1 MHLEKGLPPADYIR
15 YTRRRSFAVTAC
27 FAILLLLI
35 PVSLSLGAV
44 KIPFSDVLEALFTR
58 NGTLQTRMIILNIRL
73 PQVIAAATAGAGLSI
88 AGAVMQSVLRNPLG
102 SPYTL
107 GISSAAAFGA
117 AFAVM
122 VLSSGAMQS
131 TAADPI
137 TVTSPYLTTL
147 WAFLACS
154 LAAGII
160 LAVSRSRASS
170 PETMILTGVALGS
183 LFTAGTMV
191 LQYFADDTQLA
202 AMVFWTFGDLA
213 RASWR
218 EVLFISS
225 STVLA
230 LVYFILNRWNYN
242 GIDSGDETAAGL
254 GIHVKAVRLTGMVV
268 GSLVTAVIISFV
280 GVIGFVGLVCP
291 HIARRMVGGDHRF
304 LLPASIALGG
314 ILLLV
319 SDTAARLVLAPRV
332 LPVSIITAFTGAPVF
347 ILLLIR
353 GHRKWN

>member
-15 YTRRRSFAVTAC
+15 YSRKRSLAVAGSFA
-27 FAILLLLI
+27 FLFFLI
-35 PVSLSLGAV
+35 PLSLSLGAV
-44 KIPFSDVLEALFTR
+44 KIPFSEVLKVMFTGS
-58 NGTLQTRMIILNIRL
+58 GTAQTRMIILNIRL
-73 PQVIAAATAGAGLSI
+73 PQVITAVTAGAGLSI

-122 VLSSGAMQS
+122 ILSGGVMQS
-131 TAADPI
+131 TAADAI
-137 TVTSPYLTTL
+137 AVTRPYLTTL
-147 WAFLACS
+147 SAFMACS
-154 LAAGII
+154 VAAVII
-160 LAVSRSRASS
+160 LVVSKGRASA

-218 EVLFISS
+218 EALFISAS
-225 STVLA
+225 SAAAVI
-230 LVYFILNRWNYN
+230 YFILNRWNYN
-242 GIDSGDETAAGL
+242 GIDSGEETAAGL
-254 GIHVKAVRLTGMVV
+254 GIHVQAVRFAGMVV

-280 GVIGFVGLVCP
+280 GIIGFVGLVCP
-291 HIARRMVGGDHRF
+291 HIARRIVGADHRF
-304 LLPASIALGG
+304 LLPASVALGG

-319 SDTAARLVLAPRV
+319 SDTAARLILAPRV
-332 LPVSIITAFTGAPVF
+332 LPVSIITAFAGAPVF
-347 ILLLIR
+347 ILILVK
-353 GHRKWN
+353 GYRKWN